1 MGENEVKEEDERK
14 ENWLYFKEKAK
25 KHWILGAI
33 VIASCIIAFIYGF
46 VLIRNLF
53 VDDIIGSQGITH
65 IQDFSTGS
73 LLGGTIYIF
82 LMYFAII
89 GLPTFGFLGAVVAIY
104 WFYVLSEEEK
114 TELKEWSK
122 SKKEKAK
129 ERRKWKERHGEQAG
143 EFGGIVGLGMMIKI
157 AVDGNW
163 LVTFENLLLIY
174 LFEVWIIVISWLMII
189 FGIPMLIIFILVI
202 FYRDR
207 KKEQID

>member
-1 MGENEVKEEDERK
+1 MGEDEKK

-25 KHWILGAI
+25 KHWIFGLI
-33 VIASCIIAFIYGF
+33 VITACIIAFIFGF
-46 VLIRNLF
+46 VLIRNKL
-53 VDDIIGSQGITH
+53 VNDIIVSQGITH

-73 LLGGTIYIF
+73 LLGAAIYIM

-89 GLPTFGFLGAVVAIY
+89 ALPTFGFLGAVVAIY
-104 WFYVLSEEEK
+104 WFYVIKEEEK

-129 ERRKWKERHGEQAG
+129 ERRKWKKRHGEQAG

-163 LVTFENLLLIY
+163 LVSYGNATMSLIY
-174 LFEVWIIVISWLMII
+174 LFEVWITVISWLMII
-189 FGIPMLIIFILVI
+189 FGIPMLIVFILVI
-202 FYRDR
+202 FY
-207 KKEQID
+207 KKRPLLDNPT